1 MSAAATSK
9 ETFVKPAILQEG
21 RYRFSVAH
29 LLVAIVLLFIVVPF
43 SNRFAY
49 GRAVETIAFTLV
61 MLAGVNA
68 VGGRKSMWAAAALWA
83 TPAIAA
89 RWVSHVWPQPF
100 IVDLYLIAAA
110 AFVIFVINHLLR
122 FVVRAPQVNE
132 EVLCASISI
141 YLLFAVAWAF
151 GYSLLARWDP
161 TAVAFT
167 NAHDANATL
176 DGFYALY
183 FSVQV
188 LTTITFGDIQP
199 VSNVARILVLV
210 EAIIGVFYLAILVSR
225 LVGLYSSSSSSSD

>member
-1 MSAAATSK
+1 M
-9 ETFVKPAILQEG
+9 KPAILQEG

-29 LLVAIVLLFIVVPF
+29 LLIAIVLLFLVVPF
-43 SNRFAY
+43 SDRFAY
-49 GRAVETIAFTLV
+49 GRAIETVAFTLV

-83 TPAIAA
+83 APAIAA
-89 RWVSHVWPQPF
+89 RWVSHVWPQPL

-110 AFVIFVINHLLR
+110 AFVLFVISHLLR
-122 FVVRAPQVNE
+122 FVVRAPVVNE

-167 NAHDANATL
+167 NPHDANAKL
-176 DGFYALY
+176 DGFFALY

-199 VSNVARILVLV
+199 VSNIARILVLV

-225 LVGLYSSSSSSSD
+225 LVGLYSSSNTSSN